1 MGGFIF
7 FFIMAVIIVVIT
19 SIVKGVRSFGTQY
32 TSDIDNEQA
41 AMEAELLRKRQAQTS
56 EAAYAA
62 AKDQTTF
69 RPAQQTQSSGSFRP
83 AQQTQSSGSFRPA
96 QQTQSSGSFRPA
108 QQTQSSDSFRPA
120 QQPQSSGSFRT
131 AQQSQSSGS
140 FRPAQ
145 QTQSSGS
152 FRPAQQTQA
161 PSASQQRFDPFF
173 QGSDGKPRVTHSTA
187 DCTGGSIHDG
197 YHEGTPGKQ
206 GRYNPPSAGR
216 AMPEGVQLPGED
228 HSIHFAPVKEAD
240 KAPAASGA
248 DKLIA
253 TLAGKPSI
261 VQGVIWGEILGKPRS
276 EIE

>member
-1 MGGFIF
+1 
-7 FFIMAVIIVVIT
+7 MAVIIVVIT

-41 AMEAELLRKRQAQTS
+41 AMEAELLRKRQAQTG
-56 EAAYAA
+56 EAASAA
-62 AKDQTTF
+62 AKDQSTF
-69 RPAQQTQSSGSFRP
+69 RP
-83 AQQTQSSGSFRPA
+83 
-96 QQTQSSGSFRPA
+96 
-108 QQTQSSDSFRPA
+108 
-120 QQPQSSGSFRT
+120 

-173 QGSDGKPRVTHSTA
+173 QGSDGKPHVTHSTA

-240 KAPAASGA
+240 KTPAASGA

>member
-96 QQTQSSGSFRPA
+96 QQTR
-108 QQTQSSDSFRPA
+108 SSDSFRPA
-120 QQPQSSGSFRT
+120 QQT
-131 AQQSQSSGS
+131 QSSGS

>member
-32 TSDIDNEQA
+32 TSDADNEQA
-41 AMEAELLRKRQAQTS
+41 AMEAELLRKRQAQS
-56 EAAYAA
+56 GEAAYAA

-69 RPAQQTQSSGSFRP
+69 RPAQQT
-83 AQQTQSSGSFRPA
+83 
-96 QQTQSSGSFRPA
+96 
-108 QQTQSSDSFRPA
+108 
-120 QQPQSSGSFRT
+120 
-131 AQQSQSSGS
+131 QSSGS

>member
-1 MGGFIF
+1 
-7 FFIMAVIIVVIT
+7 MAVIIVVIT

-41 AMEAELLRKRQAQTS
+41 AMEAELLRKRQAQTG

-62 AKDQTTF
+62 AKDQST
-69 RPAQQTQSSGSFRP
+69 
-83 AQQTQSSGSFRPA
+83 
-96 QQTQSSGSFRPA
+96 
-108 QQTQSSDSFRPA
+108 
-120 QQPQSSGSFRT
+120 
-131 AQQSQSSGS
+131 

>member
-1 MGGFIF
+1 
-7 FFIMAVIIVVIT
+7 MAVIIVVIT

-41 AMEAELLRKRQAQTS
+41 AMEAELLRKRQAQS
-56 EAAYAA
+56 GEAASAA
-62 AKDQTTF
+62 AKDQS
-69 RPAQQTQSSGSFRP
+69 A
-83 AQQTQSSGSFRPA
+83 
-96 QQTQSSGSFRPA
+96 
-108 QQTQSSDSFRPA
+108 
-120 QQPQSSGSFRT
+120 
-131 AQQSQSSGS
+131 

>member
-32 TSDIDNEQA
+32 ISDADNEQA
-41 AMEAELLRKRQAQTS
+41 AMEAELFRKRQAQTG
-56 EAAYAA
+56 EAASAA
-62 AKDQTTF
+62 AKDQSTF
-69 RPAQQTQSSGSFRP
+69 RP
-83 AQQTQSSGSFRPA
+83 
-96 QQTQSSGSFRPA
+96 
-108 QQTQSSDSFRPA
+108 
-120 QQPQSSGSFRT
+120 

-173 QGSDGKPRVTHSTA
+173 QGSDGKPHVTHSTA

-240 KAPAASGA
+240 KTPAASGA

>member
-1 MGGFIF
+1 
-7 FFIMAVIIVVIT
+7 MAVIIVVIT

-69 RPAQQTQSSGSFRP
+69 RPAQQT
-83 AQQTQSSGSFRPA
+83 
-96 QQTQSSGSFRPA
+96 
-108 QQTQSSDSFRPA
+108 
-120 QQPQSSGSFRT
+120 
-131 AQQSQSSGS
+131 QSSGS

-240 KAPAASGA
+240 KAPAANGA

>member
-56 EAAYAA
+56 EAASAA

-96 QQTQSSGSFRPA
+96 QQ
-108 QQTQSSDSFRPA
+108 
-120 QQPQSSGSFRT
+120 PQSSGSFRT

-140 FRPAQ
+140 FRTAQ

-173 QGSDGKPRVTHSTA
+173 QGSDGKPRVTHSTE

>member
-41 AMEAELLRKRQAQTS
+41 AMEAELLRKRQAQS
-56 EAAYAA
+56 GEAAYAA
-62 AKDQTTF
+62 AKDQSTF

-83 AQQTQSSGSFRPA
+83 AQQTQSSG
-96 QQTQSSGSFRPA
+96 
-108 QQTQSSDSFRPA
+108 SFRPA

-145 QTQSSGS
+145 QTQSPGS

-173 QGSDGKPRVTHSTA
+173 QGSDGKPRVTHSTE

-206 GRYNPPSAGR
+206 GKYNPPSAGR

>member
-1 MGGFIF
+1 
-7 FFIMAVIIVVIT
+7 MAVIIVVIT

-41 AMEAELLRKRQAQTS
+41 AMEAELLRKRQAQTG

-62 AKDQTTF
+62 AKDQSTF
-69 RPAQQTQSSGSFRP
+69 RPAQQT
-83 AQQTQSSGSFRPA
+83 
-96 QQTQSSGSFRPA
+96 
-108 QQTQSSDSFRPA
+108 
-120 QQPQSSGSFRT
+120 
-131 AQQSQSSGS
+131 QSSGS

-240 KAPAASGA
+240 KTPAASGA

>member
-69 RPAQQTQSSGSFRP
+69 RPAQQT
-83 AQQTQSSGSFRPA
+83 
-96 QQTQSSGSFRPA
+96 
-108 QQTQSSDSFRPA
+108 
-120 QQPQSSGSFRT
+120 
-131 AQQSQSSGS
+131 QSSGS

>member
-1 MGGFIF
+1 
-7 FFIMAVIIVVIT
+7 MAVIIVVIT

-83 AQQTQSSGSFRPA
+83 AR
-96 QQTQSSGSFRPA
+96 
-108 QQTQSSDSFRPA
+108 
-120 QQPQSSGSFRT
+120 
-131 AQQSQSSGS
+131 
-140 FRPAQ
+140 
-145 QTQSSGS
+145 
-152 FRPAQQTQA
+152 QTQA

-261 VQGVIWGEILGKPRS
+261 VQGVIWGELLGKPRS

>member
-32 TSDIDNEQA
+32 ISDIDNEQA
-41 AMEAELLRKRQAQTS
+41 AMEAELFRKRQAQTG
-56 EAAYAA
+56 EAASAA
-62 AKDQTTF
+62 AKDQSTF
-69 RPAQQTQSSGSFRP
+69 RPAQQT
-83 AQQTQSSGSFRPA
+83 
-96 QQTQSSGSFRPA
+96 
-108 QQTQSSDSFRPA
+108 
-120 QQPQSSGSFRT
+120 
-131 AQQSQSSGS
+131 QSSGS

-173 QGSDGKPRVTHSTA
+173 QGSDGKPHVTHSTA

>member
-1 MGGFIF
+1 
-7 FFIMAVIIVVIT
+7 MAVIIVVIT

-96 QQTQSSGSFRPA
+96 QQTQ
-108 QQTQSSDSFRPA
+108 
-120 QQPQSSGSFRT
+120 
-131 AQQSQSSGS
+131 
-140 FRPAQ
+140 
-145 QTQSSGS
+145 
-152 FRPAQQTQA
+152 A

-206 GRYNPPSAGR
+206 GKYNPPSAGR
-216 AMPEGVQLPGED
+216 AMPEGVQLPGND

-240 KAPAASGA
+240 KAPAVSGA

>member
-1 MGGFIF
+1 
-7 FFIMAVIIVVIT
+7 MAVIIVVIT

-32 TSDIDNEQA
+32 ISDADNEQT
-41 AMEAELLRKRQAQTS
+41 AMEAELLRKRQAQTG
-56 EAAYAA
+56 EAASAA
-62 AKDQTTF
+62 AKDQSTF

-83 AQQTQSSGSFRPA
+83 AQQTQSSASFLPA

-108 QQTQSSDSFRPA
+108 L
-120 QQPQSSGSFRT
+120 
-131 AQQSQSSGS
+131 
-140 FRPAQ
+140 
-145 QTQSSGS
+145 
-152 FRPAQQTQA
+152 QTQA

-206 GRYNPPSAGR
+206 GRHKPPSAGR

-240 KAPAASGA
+240 KTPAASGA

>member
-1 MGGFIF
+1 
-7 FFIMAVIIVVIT
+7 MAVIIVVIT

-96 QQTQSSGSFRPA
+96 QQTQ
-108 QQTQSSDSFRPA
+108 
-120 QQPQSSGSFRT
+120 
-131 AQQSQSSGS
+131 
-140 FRPAQ
+140 
-145 QTQSSGS
+145 
-152 FRPAQQTQA
+152 A

-173 QGSDGKPRVTHSTA
+173 QGSDGKPRVTHSTE

-240 KAPAASGA
+240 KTPAASGA

>member
-1 MGGFIF
+1 
-7 FFIMAVIIVVIT
+7 MAVIIVVIT

-32 TSDIDNEQA
+32 ISDADNEQA
-41 AMEAELLRKRQAQTS
+41 AMEAELLRKRQAQTG

-62 AKDQTTF
+62 AKDQST
-69 RPAQQTQSSGSFRP
+69 
-83 AQQTQSSGSFRPA
+83 
-96 QQTQSSGSFRPA
+96 FRPA

-152 FRPAQQTQA
+152 FRPAQQSQSSGSFRPARPTQA

-173 QGSDGKPRVTHSTA
+173 QGSDGKPRVTHSTE

-206 GRYNPPSAGR
+206 GKYNPPSAGR
-216 AMPEGVQLPGED
+216 AMPEGVQLPGND

>member
-1 MGGFIF
+1 
-7 FFIMAVIIVVIT
+7 MAVIIVVIT

-83 AQQTQSSGSFRPA
+83 ARP
-96 QQTQSSGSFRPA
+96 
-108 QQTQSSDSFRPA
+108 
-120 QQPQSSGSFRT
+120 
-131 AQQSQSSGS
+131 
-140 FRPAQ
+140 
-145 QTQSSGS
+145 
-152 FRPAQQTQA
+152 TQA

-173 QGSDGKPRVTHSTA
+173 QGSDGKPRVTHSTE

-206 GRYNPPSAGR
+206 GKYNPPSAGR
-216 AMPEGVQLPGED
+216 AMPEGVQLPGND

>member
-1 MGGFIF
+1 
-7 FFIMAVIIVVIT
+7 MAVIIVVIT

-69 RPAQQTQSSGSFRP
+69 RPAQQT
-83 AQQTQSSGSFRPA
+83 
-96 QQTQSSGSFRPA
+96 
-108 QQTQSSDSFRPA
+108 
-120 QQPQSSGSFRT
+120 
-131 AQQSQSSGS
+131 QSSGS

>member
-1 MGGFIF
+1 
-7 FFIMAVIIVVIT
+7 MAVIIVVIT

-56 EAAYAA
+56 EAASAA
-62 AKDQTTF
+62 AKDQST
-69 RPAQQTQSSGSFRP
+69 
-83 AQQTQSSGSFRPA
+83 
-96 QQTQSSGSFRPA
+96 
-108 QQTQSSDSFRPA
+108 
-120 QQPQSSGSFRT
+120 
-131 AQQSQSSGS
+131 

-173 QGSDGKPRVTHSTA
+173 QGSDGKPRVTHSTE

-206 GRYNPPSAGR
+206 GKYNPPSAGR
-216 AMPEGVQLPGED
+216 AMPEGVQLPGND

>member
-96 QQTQSSGSFRPA
+96 QQTQ
-108 QQTQSSDSFRPA
+108 
-120 QQPQSSGSFRT
+120 
-131 AQQSQSSGS
+131 
-140 FRPAQ
+140 
-145 QTQSSGS
+145 
-152 FRPAQQTQA
+152 A

-173 QGSDGKPRVTHSTA
+173 QGSDGKPRVTHSTE

-240 KAPAASGA
+240 KTPAASGA

>member
-1 MGGFIF
+1 
-7 FFIMAVIIVVIT
+7 MAVIIVVIT

-32 TSDIDNEQA
+32 ISDADNEQA

-96 QQTQSSGSFRPA
+96 QQTQ
-108 QQTQSSDSFRPA
+108 
-120 QQPQSSGSFRT
+120 
-131 AQQSQSSGS
+131 
-140 FRPAQ
+140 
-145 QTQSSGS
+145 
-152 FRPAQQTQA
+152 A

-173 QGSDGKPRVTHSTA
+173 QGSDGKPRVTHSTE

>member
-1 MGGFIF
+1 
-7 FFIMAVIIVVIT
+7 MAVIIVVIT

-69 RPAQQTQSSGSFRP
+69 RPAQQTQSS
-83 AQQTQSSGSFRPA
+83 
-96 QQTQSSGSFRPA
+96 
-108 QQTQSSDSFRPA
+108 D
-120 QQPQSSGSFRT
+120 
-131 AQQSQSSGS
+131 S

-240 KAPAASGA
+240 KTPAASGA

>member
-41 AMEAELLRKRQAQTS
+41 AMEAELLRKRQAQTG

-62 AKDQTTF
+62 AKDQSTF
-69 RPAQQTQSSGSFRP
+69 RPAQQT
-83 AQQTQSSGSFRPA
+83 
-96 QQTQSSGSFRPA
+96 
-108 QQTQSSDSFRPA
+108 
-120 QQPQSSGSFRT
+120 
-131 AQQSQSSGS
+131 QSSGS

-216 AMPEGVQLPGED
+216 AMPEGVQLPGND

>member
-1 MGGFIF
+1 
-7 FFIMAVIIVVIT
+7 MAVIIVVIT

-56 EAAYAA
+56 EAASAA

-69 RPAQQTQSSGSFRP
+69 RPAQQTQSSG
-83 AQQTQSSGSFRPA
+83 
-96 QQTQSSGSFRPA
+96 
-108 QQTQSSDSFRPA
+108 SFRPA

-140 FRPAQ
+140 FRTAQ
-145 QTQSSGS
+145 KTQSSGS

-173 QGSDGKPRVTHSTA
+173 QGSDGKPRVTHSTE

-206 GRYNPPSAGR
+206 GKYNPPSAGR

>member
-41 AMEAELLRKRQAQTS
+41 AMEAELLRKRQAQS
-56 EAAYAA
+56 GEAAYAA
-62 AKDQTTF
+62 AKDQSTF
-69 RPAQQTQSSGSFRP
+69 RP
-83 AQQTQSSGSFRPA
+83 
-96 QQTQSSGSFRPA
+96 
-108 QQTQSSDSFRPA
+108 
-120 QQPQSSGSFRT
+120 

>member
-1 MGGFIF
+1 
-7 FFIMAVIIVVIT
+7 MAVIIVVIT

-83 AQQTQSSGSFRPA
+83 ARP
-96 QQTQSSGSFRPA
+96 
-108 QQTQSSDSFRPA
+108 
-120 QQPQSSGSFRT
+120 
-131 AQQSQSSGS
+131 
-140 FRPAQ
+140 
-145 QTQSSGS
+145 
-152 FRPAQQTQA
+152 TQA

-240 KAPAASGA
+240 KTPAASGA

>member
-41 AMEAELLRKRQAQTS
+41 AMEAELLRKRQAQS
-56 EAAYAA
+56 GEAAYAA
-62 AKDQTTF
+62 AKDQSTF
-69 RPAQQTQSSGSFRP
+69 RPAQQT
-83 AQQTQSSGSFRPA
+83 
-96 QQTQSSGSFRPA
+96 
-108 QQTQSSDSFRPA
+108 
-120 QQPQSSGSFRT
+120 
-131 AQQSQSSGS
+131 QSSGS

-240 KAPAASGA
+240 KTPAASGA

>member
-1 MGGFIF
+1 
-7 FFIMAVIIVVIT
+7 MAVIIVVIT

-83 AQQTQSSGSFRPA
+83 ARP
-96 QQTQSSGSFRPA
+96 
-108 QQTQSSDSFRPA
+108 
-120 QQPQSSGSFRT
+120 
-131 AQQSQSSGS
+131 
-140 FRPAQ
+140 
-145 QTQSSGS
+145 
-152 FRPAQQTQA
+152 TQA

-173 QGSDGKPRVTHSTA
+173 QGSDGKPRVTHSTE

-240 KAPAASGA
+240 KTPAASGA

>member
-83 AQQTQSSGSFRPA
+83 AQQ
-96 QQTQSSGSFRPA
+96 
-108 QQTQSSDSFRPA
+108 
-120 QQPQSSGSFRT
+120 PQSSGSFRT

-173 QGSDGKPRVTHSTA
+173 QGSDGKPRVTHSTE

>member
-1 MGGFIF
+1 
-7 FFIMAVIIVVIT
+7 MAVIIVVIT

-41 AMEAELLRKRQAQTS
+41 AMEAELLRKRQAQS
-56 EAAYAA
+56 GEAAYAA
-62 AKDQTTF
+62 AKDQSTF
-69 RPAQQTQSSGSFRP
+69 RPAQQTQSSAPFRP
-83 AQQTQSSGSFRPA
+83 AQQS
-96 QQTQSSGSFRPA
+96 
-108 QQTQSSDSFRPA
+108 
-120 QQPQSSGSFRT
+120 
-131 AQQSQSSGS
+131 
-140 FRPAQ
+140 
-145 QTQSSGS
+145 QSSGS

-173 QGSDGKPRVTHSTA
+173 QGSDGKPRVTHSTE

-206 GRYNPPSAGR
+206 GKYNPPSAGR
-216 AMPEGVQLPGED
+216 AMPEGVQLPGND

>member
-32 TSDIDNEQA
+32 ISDADNEQA
-41 AMEAELLRKRQAQTS
+41 AMEAELLRKRQAQTG
-56 EAAYAA
+56 EAASAA
-62 AKDQTTF
+62 AKDQSTF
-69 RPAQQTQSSGSFRP
+69 RPAQQTQSSASFRP

-96 QQTQSSGSFRPA
+96 R
-108 QQTQSSDSFRPA
+108 
-120 QQPQSSGSFRT
+120 
-131 AQQSQSSGS
+131 
-140 FRPAQ
+140 
-145 QTQSSGS
+145 
-152 FRPAQQTQA
+152 QTQA

-240 KAPAASGA
+240 KTPAASGA

>member
-56 EAAYAA
+56 EAASAA

-83 AQQTQSSGSFRPA
+83 AQQTQSSG
-96 QQTQSSGSFRPA
+96 
-108 QQTQSSDSFRPA
+108 SFRPA

>member
-41 AMEAELLRKRQAQTS
+41 AMEAELLRKRQAQTG

-62 AKDQTTF
+62 AKDQSTF

-83 AQQTQSSGSFRPA
+83 AQQTQSSG
-96 QQTQSSGSFRPA
+96 
-108 QQTQSSDSFRPA
+108 SFRPA

-152 FRPAQQTQA
+152 FRPARPTQA

-173 QGSDGKPRVTHSTA
+173 QGSDGKPHVTHSTE

-206 GRYNPPSAGR
+206 GKYNPPSAGG
-216 AMPEGVQLPGED
+216 AMPEGVQLPGND

>member
-41 AMEAELLRKRQAQTS
+41 AMEAELLRKRQAQS
-56 EAAYAA
+56 GEAAYAA
-62 AKDQTTF
+62 AKDQSTF

-96 QQTQSSGSFRPA
+96 QQ
-108 QQTQSSDSFRPA
+108 
-120 QQPQSSGSFRT
+120 PQSSGSFRT

-140 FRPAQ
+140 FRTAQ

-173 QGSDGKPRVTHSTA
+173 QGSDGKPRVTHSTE

-206 GRYNPPSAGR
+206 GKYNPPSAGG
-216 AMPEGVQLPGED
+216 AMPEGVQLPGND

>member
-1 MGGFIF
+1 
-7 FFIMAVIIVVIT
+7 MAVIIVVIT

-62 AKDQTTF
+62 AKDQTT
-69 RPAQQTQSSGSFRP
+69 
-83 AQQTQSSGSFRPA
+83 
-96 QQTQSSGSFRPA
+96 
-108 QQTQSSDSFRPA
+108 
-120 QQPQSSGSFRT
+120 
-131 AQQSQSSGS
+131 

>member
-1 MGGFIF
+1 
-7 FFIMAVIIVVIT
+7 MAVIIVVIT

-41 AMEAELLRKRQAQTS
+41 AMEAELLRKRQAQS
-56 EAAYAA
+56 GEAAYAA
-62 AKDQTTF
+62 AKDQST
-69 RPAQQTQSSGSFRP
+69 FRP

-120 QQPQSSGSFRT
+120 QQ
-131 AQQSQSSGS
+131 
-140 FRPAQ
+140 
-145 QTQSSGS
+145 
-152 FRPAQQTQA
+152 TQA
-161 PSASQQRFDPFF
+161 PSAAQQRFDPFF

-240 KAPAASGA
+240 KTPAASGA

>member
-41 AMEAELLRKRQAQTS
+41 AMEAELLRKRQAQTG

-62 AKDQTTF
+62 AKDQST
-69 RPAQQTQSSGSFRP
+69 FRP

-108 QQTQSSDSFRPA
+108 QQTQSSDSSRPA
-120 QQPQSSGSFRT
+120 
-131 AQQSQSSGS
+131 
-140 FRPAQ
+140 RP
-145 QTQSSGS
+145 
-152 FRPAQQTQA
+152 TQA

-173 QGSDGKPRVTHSTA
+173 QGSDGKPRVTHSTE

-206 GRYNPPSAGR
+206 GKYNPPSAGR
-216 AMPEGVQLPGED
+216 AMPEGVQLPGND

>member
-96 QQTQSSGSFRPA
+96 QQTQSSDSFRPA
-108 QQTQSSDSFRPA
+108 QQTQSSD
-120 QQPQSSGSFRT
+120 
-131 AQQSQSSGS
+131 S

>member
-1 MGGFIF
+1 
-7 FFIMAVIIVVIT
+7 MAVIIVVIT

-41 AMEAELLRKRQAQTS
+41 AMEAELLRKRQAQS
-56 EAAYAA
+56 GEAAYAA
-62 AKDQTTF
+62 AKDQSTF

-83 AQQTQSSGSFRPA
+83 AQQTQSSASFRP
-96 QQTQSSGSFRPA
+96 
-108 QQTQSSDSFRPA
+108 
-120 QQPQSSGSFRT
+120 

-140 FRPAQ
+140 FRPA
-145 QTQSSGS
+145 
-152 FRPAQQTQA
+152 RQTQA

-240 KAPAASGA
+240 KTPAASGA